1 MDGEQAATEQQRAVE
16 LLRQMLLAHESDIDC
31 DACADRM
38 DCLAELVVAG
48 KNLDDVLTAVQ
59 RHVECCHCCQ
69 GEFDALVS
77 ILRMEQGA
85 G

>member
-1 MDGEQAATEQQRAVE
+1 MDNQRAVVQQRTVE
-16 LLRQMLLAHESDIDC
+16 LLKRILIAHESEIDC
-31 DACADRM
+31 DMCADRM
-38 DCLAELVVAG
+38 DSLAELVIAG
-48 KNLDDVLTAVQ
+48 KNLDDVLAAVQ

>member
-1 MDGEQAATEQQRAVE
+1 MDSEQAVPEQRRAVE
-16 LLRQMLLAHESDIDC
+16 LLRQMLMAHESDIDC

-38 DCLAELVVAG
+38 ECLAELVVAG
-48 KNLDDVLTAVQ
+48 ENLNDVLAAVQ

-69 GEFDALVS
+69 CEFDALVS